1 MSISGAGTIFQRWN
15 STLSTPA
22 WETISSIKT
31 IGGPSATR
39 AVLDTTSLDTAG
51 GYRTFISGF
60 RDAGEITLT
69 MNFNRAGYD
78 KMIADFQ
85 SDTTGYY
92 EIVLPDTDSTSIEF
106 EGLVSGIPLTIPE
119 DVVTVAITIKISG
132 AITINSGPFSGTP

>member
-1 MSISGAGTIFQRWN
+1 
-15 STLSTPA
+15 
-22 WETISSIKT
+22 
-31 IGGPSATR
+31 
-39 AVLDTTSLDTAG
+39 
-51 GYRTFISGF
+51 
-60 RDAGEITLT
+60 
-69 MNFNRAGYD
+69 
-78 KMIADFQ
+78 MIADFQ